1 MLLYCF
7 EFLLLVINLLMLIK
21 LLFVG
26 LSCGLASVSL
36 LIPYSLPPKCG
47 VHFPTILLGLDE
59 KDRDVKR

>member
-1 MLLYCF
+1 
-7 EFLLLVINLLMLIK
+7 MLIK

-59 KDRDVKR
+59 KDRDVKQVKEQVHNYFTDTA